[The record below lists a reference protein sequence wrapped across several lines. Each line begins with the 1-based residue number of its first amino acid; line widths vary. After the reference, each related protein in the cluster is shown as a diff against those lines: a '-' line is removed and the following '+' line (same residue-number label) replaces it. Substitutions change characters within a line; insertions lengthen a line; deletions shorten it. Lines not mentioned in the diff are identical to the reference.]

1 MHEAEPVGHLLVNGR
16 QPSLRQ
22 IASIAGATQKEVMPL
37 MAELEE
43 AGVYSRTKDGVIY
56 CRRMVRDAAA
66 SEEGREHIAKR
77 WANRGPNS
85 PPNRGPTNKPNGE
98 ATRGPNTLE
107 AEAEAEAEEEPPYP
121 HAVGEGTPAEPGTP
135 PRRRAN
141 GTNPRAT
148 GTNPR
153 SRPAEIPWRSGAIQL
168 VYEEGMAAKAAE
180 EAAKAEK
187 DRLECEGF
195 IAQRRLRHG
204 AI

>member
-16 QPSLRQ
+16 QPTIRQ
-22 IASIAGATQKEVMPL
+22 VAALAAAPEKEVALL
-37 MAELEE
+37 MRELEE
-43 AGVYSRTKDGVIY
+43 AGVYSRTQDGVIY

-77 WANRGPNS
+77 WASRGPNT
-85 PPNRGPTNKPNGE
+85 PPNRGPTRKPNGE
-98 ATRGPNTLE
+98 ATREPNTLE

-153 SRPAEIPWRSGAIQL
+153 SRPAAIPWRSGAIQL

-180 EAAKAEK
+180 EAAQAEK